1 MIFTNKIANKNSCT
15 IGFTGVNMEII
26 KYKSDLELKI
36 AAEKLKKTAFIID
49 TKDTLSFRTYDENNN
64 TKELH
69 LYFWK

>member
-1 MIFTNKIANKNSCT
+1 
-15 IGFTGVNMEII
+15 MEII

-49 TKDTLSFRTYDENNN
+49 TKDTLSFRIYDKNNN

-69 LYFWK
+69 IYFWK

>member
-1 MIFTNKIANKNSCT
+1 
-15 IGFTGVNMEII
+15 MEII

-69 LYFWK
+69 IYFWK